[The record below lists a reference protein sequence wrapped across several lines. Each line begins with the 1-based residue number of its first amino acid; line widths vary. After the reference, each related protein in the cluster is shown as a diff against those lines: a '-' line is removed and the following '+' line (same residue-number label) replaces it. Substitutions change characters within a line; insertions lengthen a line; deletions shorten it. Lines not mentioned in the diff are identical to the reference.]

1 MAHNT
6 IILLGLAGSGKS
18 TLGSELASKMSLPFI
33 DLDQAIEEKTALTIQ
48 QIFEDQGEPYFRKI
62 ESETLHEVLTLNSD
76 IVLATGGGT
85 PCYFDNMELMN
96 NSGKTIFLDVP
107 IDKIAERLANSD
119 LETRPL
125 FKGLLKAQLLQKLN
139 KQLEI
144 RKQYFQKA
152 KYTFSGEVSADEIIF
167 ELTSSA

>member
-1 MAHNT
+1 MANNT

-18 TLGSELASKMSLPFI
+18 TLGSELADKMDFSFI
-33 DLDQAIEEKTALTIQ
+33 DLDHAIEEKTALTVQ
-48 QIFEDQGEPYFRKI
+48 QIFEDQGESYFRKI
-62 ESETLHEVLTLNSD
+62 ESETLREVLIRNHNL
-76 IVLATGGGT
+76 VLATGGGT

-96 NSGKTIFLDVP
+96 DSGETIFLDVP
-107 IDKIAERLANSD
+107 IEKIAERLADSD

-139 KQLEI
+139 AQLEE

-152 KYTFSGEVSADEIIF
+152 KYTFSGEISVEEIISG
-167 ELTSSA
+167 LASST